1 MASCNTSNYTNI
13 LDLPQ
18 ALDISTGNYLIVEKP
33 DEGTYILDFS
43 DFIITLENTTFAPL
57 IFSLQTQI
65 TQISAITQTF
75 VNNLSGSN
83 VLVGIG
89 VGTNI
94 STGLDNIAIGKS
106 SMSQGRVVGIGN
118 IGIGS
123 DTLDKITDG
132 TYNIGIGR
140 QALAN
145 LTTGDSNIAI
155 GQNVMSVGNVI
166 SDNNIAIGKDAL
178 DRLTTG
184 YYNIA
189 VGASVMSLSA
199 VTGNYNLAV
208 GREALDRLT
217 GGDRNI
223 GIGAGVMSKG
233 EVTGSNNV
241 AIGTDSLDNL
251 TTGSQNTCVGLS
263 AGQGITVGFSNVA
276 LGTES
281 MHLGNVTGYGNV
293 AVGRE
298 TLTTVTSGYQN
309 VALGRGSLQRLT
321 TGFYNVGVG
330 LETMSNNTVTGNSN
344 VAVGAFALGR
354 VTNAERNVAVGFGVM
369 NNNTVLSAGSN
380 TGSDNVAVG
389 VNSLDDLT
397 SGFGNI
403 AVGAN
408 ALQKMQTGF
417 GNTAI
422 GYNIMTDTSTTAT
435 GNIAIGY
442 STATFMGSGADYNI
456 AIGTNAC
463 ERLAKN
469 SDYNV
474 GVGVNALGQAG
485 TTTNALSG
493 QYNVALGYYAG
504 SQMLSGSNCIHI
516 GNNSGSNTQNT
527 RGASDVICIGRNS
540 GFFSASS
547 IPITNSVAIGLNALI
562 NSSNQIV
569 LGNNNTDTFVKGGVV
584 QTISDARD
592 KVDIRDT
599 QLGLNFISK
608 LRPVEY
614 RYDLRENYYDRETKI
629 FLPKDGSQ
637 AGKRYHQGLVAQE
650 VKQAAD
656 ELNVDFDGYQDMKVK
671 GGSDV
676 LSLGYSSF
684 IAPLIKAVQELTV
697 QNQELLSRIEAL
709 ESTD

>member
-13 LDLPQ
+13 IDLPQ
-18 ALDISTGNYLIVEKP
+18 ALDIAVGDYLVVEKP
-33 DEGTYILDFS
+33 DEGTYILDFT

-57 IFSLQTQI
+57 IYSLQTQI
-65 TQISAITQTF
+65 TQLSAITQTF

-83 VLVGIG
+83 VLIGIG

-94 STGLDNIAIGKS
+94 ATGLDNIAIGKS
-106 SMSQGRVVGIGN
+106 AMSQGRVVGIGN

-123 DTLDKITDG
+123 DTLDKLTDG

-140 QALAN
+140 QALTN

-155 GQNVMSVGNVI
+155 GQSVMSRGNVI
-166 SDNNIAIGKDAL
+166 SDNNIAIGKEAL
-178 DRLTTG
+178 DKLTTG

-208 GREALDRLT
+208 GRDALDNLT

-223 GIGAGVMSKG
+223 GIGSSVMSRG
-233 EVTGSNNV
+233 TVTGSNNV
-241 AIGTDSLDNL
+241 AIGADALDRL
-251 TTGSQNTCVGLS
+251 TTGYKNTCIGLS
-263 AGQGITVGFSNVA
+263 AGQGITTGFNNVVV
-276 LGTES
+276 GTEA
-281 MHLGNVTGYGNV
+281 MHLSSVTGYGNV

-298 TLTTVTSGYQN
+298 ALTTITTGYEN

-330 LETMSNNTVTGNSN
+330 LETMSTNTVTGNSN

-354 VTNAERNVAVGFGVM
+354 VTNAERNVAVGFSVM
-369 NNNTVLSAGSN
+369 NNNTVLSSGSN

-389 VNSLDDLT
+389 VNSLDELT
-397 SGFGNI
+397 TGFGNI
-403 AVGAN
+403 AVGSS
-408 ALQKMQTGF
+408 ALRKMQTGF

-422 GYNIMTDTSTTAT
+422 GYNVMTDTSTTAT

-456 AIGTNAC
+456 AIGTNAL
-463 ERLAKN
+463 ERLARN

-474 GVGVNALGQAG
+474 GVGFNAFGQAG
-485 TTTNALSG
+485 ATINALSG
-493 QYNVALGYYAG
+493 EYNVALGYYAG

-516 GNNSGSNTQNT
+516 GNNSGANTQNT
-527 RGASDVICIGRNS
+527 RGASDIICIGRNS
-540 GFFSASS
+540 GFFAASS

-562 NSSNQIV
+562 NRSNQIV
-569 LGNNNTDTFVKGGVV
+569 LGDGNSDTFVKGGVV

-614 RYDLRENYYDRETKI
+614 RYDLRENYYDRDTKT
-629 FLPKDGSQ
+629 FLPKDGSL

-656 ELNVDFDGYQDMKVK
+656 ELSIDFDGFQDMKVN
-671 GGSDV
+671 GGADV

-684 IAPLIKAVQELTV
+684 IAPLIKAVQELST

-709 ESTD
+709 ESAN